1 MRLNAFRRHN
11 NTEGWL
17 GRILTTLGPTWA
29 GSPIRRLAQVLC
41 LLGFLILFFYV
52 CWPYGSRQ
60 YAEAFRAK
68 EVLEA
73 ELFLLLDPLVSIS
86 TALAARMFVWSLP
99 VAGIAIL
106 VCLLLPRAFCGYVCP
121 LGTLLDGF
129 DWLIGRRVAR
139 LQLEREGWWDN
150 LRYFLLTAVLVGA
163 VFGVLLSGFCAA
175 IPVLTRAMLFLPA
188 PAQTGLLKGWYLVP
202 PANWGHFLSI
212 LLVVLIFCFG
222 FLGRR
227 FWCRCVCPTG
237 ALFSICNVLRL
248 SERRVTEAC
257 VKCGRCVQTCSF
269 AAINEDFSTRFRNCT
284 FCQSCAGVCPAGA
297 IEFTSRWSRKED
309 PRPAQS
315 ACEQSASSGWPPQ
328 GRRHWGWFVSRASRP
343 RFEGKMPSTRRGQDG
358 RDTGHPQAALEAATH
373 FRTPSKTG
381 ISRRGVLGGLGAA
394 SVVGV
399 GASLA
404 VGKESGEP
412 PIRPPG
418 SVPED
423 QFLQLCIRCGQ
434 CIKVCPNNI
443 LQPAGFEQGLNGL
456 WTPRVVADWSGC
468 EPSCNNCGQVC
479 PTGAVRALT
488 LEEKRA
494 ARIGLAQVDERTC
507 LPYAGQG
514 ACQLCVEECRMAG
527 YNAIEFIR
535 IGGEVDEKGEPV
547 EDSGRLA
554 PVVREDRCTGCGLC
568 QMRCHAINV
577 KAEKRLRVAAI
588 RVVAGEGKE
597 DRLRSGS
604 YVALREERA
613 KRKRDEEK
621 TRSPQNNAGSEYLP
635 DFLK

>member
-1 MRLNAFRRHN
+1 MRLNLFRKPKDTSGR
-11 NTEGWL
+11 L
-17 GRILTTLGPTWA
+17 GRILRTLGPTWA

-52 CWPYGSRQ
+52 CWPYGSRA
-60 YAEAFRAK
+60 YAETFRAK
-68 EVLEA
+68 EIVEA

-86 TALAARMFVWSLP
+86 AALAGKMLVGSLTA
-99 VAGIAIL
+99 AGVVIF
-106 VCLLLPRAFCGYVCP
+106 VCLLFPRAFCGYVCP

-139 LQLEREGWWDN
+139 LQLEREGWWAN
-150 LRYFLLTAVLVGA
+150 LRYFLLTAVLVAA
-163 VFGVLLSGFCAA
+163 VFGALLSGFCAA
-175 IPVLTRAMLFLPA
+175 IAVLTRAMLFILA

-202 PANWGHFLSI
+202 PMNFGHLLSI
-212 LLVVLIFCFG
+212 LLAVLTFCLG

-227 FWCRCVCPTG
+227 FWCCHVCPTG
-237 ALFSICNVLRL
+237 ALFSVCNVLRL
-248 SERRVTEAC
+248 SERRVTDAC
-257 VKCGRCVQTCSF
+257 VKCGQCIQVCSF

-297 IEFTSRWSRKED
+297 IEFTSRWSRSD
-309 PRPAQS
+309 AVLLAQRI
-315 ACEQSASSGWPPQ
+315 APEKL
-328 GRRHWGWFVSRASRP
+328 V
-343 RFEGKMPSTRRGQDG
+343 
-358 RDTGHPQAALEAATH
+358 
-373 FRTPSKTG
+373 
-381 ISRRGVLGGLGAA
+381 SRRGILAGLGAA
-394 SVVGV
+394 SVAGIAVSM
-399 GASLA
+399 GA
-404 VGKESGEP
+404 GGRGGEP

-423 QFLQLCIRCGQ
+423 KFLQLCIRCGQ
-434 CIKVCPNNI
+434 CIKVCPNNV
-443 LQPAGFEQGLNGL
+443 LQPAGLELGLNGL

-488 LEEKRA
+488 LEDKHA
-494 ARIGLAQVDERTC
+494 ARIGLAQVDQRMC
-507 LPYAGQG
+507 LPYAGRE
-514 ACQLCVEECRMAG
+514 ACQLCVDECRMAG

-535 IGGEVDEKGEPV
+535 VGGEVDEKGEPV

-554 PVVREDRCTGCGLC
+554 PVVREDRCVGCGLC

-577 KAEKRLRVAAI
+577 KVQKLLQRSAIQVA
-588 RVVAGEGKE
+588 AGEGKE
-597 DRLRSGS
+597 DRILSRS
-604 YVALREERA
+604 YVALRQERAGRKQNEER
-613 KRKRDEEK
+613 

>member
-11 NTEGWL
+11 NTSGWL
-17 GRILTTLGPTWA
+17 GRILMTLGPTWA
-29 GSPIRRLAQVLC
+29 GSPVRRFAQVFC
-41 LLGFLILFFYV
+41 LLGFLILFFYM

-68 EVLEA
+68 EILEA

-99 VAGIAIL
+99 VAGIVIL
-106 VCLLLPRAFCGYVCP
+106 VCLFLPRAFCGYVCP

-139 LQLEREGWWDN
+139 LQLEREGWWAN

-175 IPVLTRAMLFLPA
+175 IPVLTRAMLFLLA

-202 PANWGHFLSI
+202 PMNFGHLLSI
-212 LLVVLIFCFG
+212 LLVGLIFCLG

-227 FWCRCVCPTG
+227 FWCCHVCPTG
-237 ALFSICNVLRL
+237 ALFSVCNVLRL

-257 VKCGRCVQTCSF
+257 VKCGRCVQACSF
-269 AAINEDFSTRFRNCT
+269 AAIDEDFSTRFRNCT

-297 IEFTSRWSRKED
+297 IEFTSRWSRSD
-309 PRPAQS
+309 S
-315 ACEQSASSGWPPQ
+315 
-328 GRRHWGWFVSRASRP
+328 GRRLAHGVAP
-343 RFEGKMPSTRRGQDG
+343 EK
-358 RDTGHPQAALEAATH
+358 AV
-373 FRTPSKTG
+373 
-381 ISRRGVLGGLGAA
+381 SRRGLLAGLGAA
-394 SVVGV
+394 SVAGV

-404 VGKESGEP
+404 VGSGSAAEGGEP
-412 PIRPPG
+412 AIRPPG

-434 CIKVCPNNI
+434 CIKVCPNNV
-443 LQPAGFEQGLNGL
+443 LQPAGLELGFNSL

-479 PTGAVRALT
+479 PTGAVRALS
-488 LEEKRA
+488 LQEKRA
-494 ARIGLAQVDERTC
+494 ARIGLAQVDQRTC

-554 PVVREDRCTGCGLC
+554 PVVRKDRCTGCGLC

-577 KAEKRLRVAAI
+577 KAEKRLRGAAI

-597 DRLRSGS
+597 DRLLRGS
-604 YVALREERA
+604 YVALQEERA
-613 KRKRDEEK
+613 RRKRNEEK
-621 TRSPQNNAGSEYLP
+621 TRSPQDNAGSEYLP